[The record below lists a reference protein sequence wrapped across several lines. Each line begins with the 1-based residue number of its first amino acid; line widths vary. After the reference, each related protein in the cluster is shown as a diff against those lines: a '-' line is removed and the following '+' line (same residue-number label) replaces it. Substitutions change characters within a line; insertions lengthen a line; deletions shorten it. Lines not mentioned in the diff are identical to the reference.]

1 MSIALKK
8 RLNISLSDET
18 REFLNVIS
26 EREKKPAATKARE
39 LLELA
44 LEIEEDYNIE
54 KLIVSRVTKGKQN
67 TIGHDQVDWN

>member
-54 KLIVSRVTKGKQN
+54 KLIQERASGATKK
-67 TIGHDQVDWN
+67 IIAHDQISWD